1 MSATLIARQ
10 KVSEYDG
17 WRKAYDSA
25 ETIRDRHG
33 CTGES
38 VLRSPKDHNLVFI
51 THQFR
56 RWSRQKPLPRTP
68 SCIRRWRT
76 PASSAIPASSYSRT
90 SPERRCHSR
99 LPAEDPAKQSSVADR
114 GGSVPAPDTDE
125 ALLAFA
131 SNHRVMECSAWL
143 TRCQTTWIA
152 FPAARCGGDN
162 CLYDAASHAFPGQS
176 PQTYFV

>member
-51 THQFR
+51 THQFPTVE
-56 RWSRQKPLPRTP
+56 Q
-68 SCIRRWRT
+68 
-76 PASSAIPASSYSRT
+76 
-90 SPERRCHSR
+90 
-99 LPAEDPAKQSSVADR
+99 AE
-114 GGSVPAPDTDE
+114 
-125 ALLAFA
+125 AFA
-131 SNHRVMECSAWL
+131 ADSELHSTMAHAGVVRDPGIEL
-143 TRCQTTWIA
+143 FEDIA
-152 FPAARCGGDN
+152 
-162 CLYDAASHAFPGQS
+162 
-176 PQTYFV
+176 